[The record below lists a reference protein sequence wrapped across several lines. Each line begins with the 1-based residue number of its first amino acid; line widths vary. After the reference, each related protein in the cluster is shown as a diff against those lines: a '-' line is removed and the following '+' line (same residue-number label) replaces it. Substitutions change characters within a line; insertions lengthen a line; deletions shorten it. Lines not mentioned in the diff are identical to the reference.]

1 MTKDEVLDGFSFAN
15 PAEAE
20 KLRQWHIKWVQLEG
34 EREHRYTETIVAAT
48 PALAIEEWSKKSW
61 IHARIDAVYD
71 PQKVAVRSLS
81 GNTKTS
87 ERQTGMPGRNHLKPN
102 NGGS

>member
-1 MTKDEVLDGFSFAN
+1 MR
-15 PAEAE
+15 P
-20 KLRQWHIKWVQLEG
+20 WHIKWVQLEG

-81 GNTKTS
+81 GKHHQPRTADGYAGEKS
-87 ERQTGMPGRNHLKPN
+87 
-102 NGGS
+102 S